1 MLSDRVRMPRGFL
14 LVAAVAAILAASPV
28 WSGTVAAAA
37 PADRPATVD
46 EPVPVDLTP
55 SLAAA
60 PRDYPAPYFDG
71 CHVQQAGVISRKAT
85 CIYGDATSPTEIILF
100 GDSHALS
107 WFPAVEEVAM
117 REGWRL
123 RVLTMSACS
132 PADIPNWNSNYHRVS
147 TACSAW
153 RKHAMSEIAAD
164 SPAIVLV
171 AGTRGFATVGAS
183 GTILKGAA
191 RTRAWQA
198 GMDRTLERL
207 VPLAARVIYIGDS
220 PLATQDPPRCL
231 AANPMSTLA
240 CATPVSSAIDATW
253 LADERQA
260 ADVAYTGFVD
270 PTPWICPSSP
280 CPVVID
286 GVLVFRD
293 MGHLTATF
301 ASTLADPLDVAIL
314 ADLEQSLGTTTF
326 D

>member
-1 MLSDRVRMPRGFL
+1 
-14 LVAAVAAILAASPV
+14 
-28 WSGTVAAAA
+28 
-37 PADRPATVD
+37 
-46 EPVPVDLTP
+46 
-55 SLAAA
+55 
-60 PRDYPAPYFDG
+60 
-71 CHVQQAGVISRKAT
+71 
-85 CIYGDATSPTEIILF
+85 
-100 GDSHALS
+100 
-107 WFPAVEEVAM
+107 
-117 REGWRL
+117 
-123 RVLTMSACS
+123 
-132 PADIPNWNSNYHRVS
+132 
-147 TACSAW
+147 
-153 RKHAMSEIAAD
+153 
-164 SPAIVLV
+164 
-171 AGTRGFATVGAS
+171 
-183 GTILKGAA
+183 
-191 RTRAWQA
+191 
-198 GMDRTLERL
+198 MDRTLERL

-301 ASTLADPLDVAIL
+301 ASTLADLLDVAIL